1 MTFSRQKKIM
11 LLGGSR
17 QQVVAIEAAKQAGF
31 YTVLCDYL
39 QDNPGQ
45 FVADKF
51 YQVSTTDVEALLKVA
66 KEENIDGVLAYAS
79 DPAALPAAIVADKL
93 RLPTNSVQCV
103 EILGVKHKFRSFLKE
118 NGFAY
123 PNYVSFS
130 KDTDTSELKSKIE
143 TLRFPIVIKP
153 TDSSGSKGVTKLA
166 TIRRLRQAVKAAG
179 EYSRNG
185 VLIAEEYIEYG
196 FPEVIGGDIFVEDG
210 EIRLFGEMSCIRDQ
224 NGTSL
229 LPAGEK
235 WPSGLSEE
243 QTTAVHK
250 ELIRLIK
257 MLDVRFGEFNIE
269 IIIDK
274 KNKVHFLELGPRAGG
289 NMIPIQ
295 LSDAFSVDL
304 PMANVKVAMGEKACL
319 TPSQPQGCYMT
330 YVLHSAKK
338 GKLESIFFSELAQE
352 HIYRVVLYRQ
362 PGESIEVFDGAGKAI
377 GIVFLHFQNRE
388 TLWNFVNL
396 IGDHINVVVS

>member
-130 KDTDTSELKSKIE
+130 KDTDTSELESKIDCGRIYRI
-143 TLRFPIVIKP
+143 RF
-153 TDSSGSKGVTKLA
+153 
-166 TIRRLRQAVKAAG
+166 
-179 EYSRNG
+179 SRSHWWG
-185 VLIAEEYIEYG
+185 HIC
-196 FPEVIGGDIFVEDG
+196 GGW
-210 EIRLFGEMSCIRDQ
+210 R
-224 NGTSL
+224 
-229 LPAGEK
+229 
-235 WPSGLSEE
+235 
-243 QTTAVHK
+243 
-250 ELIRLIK
+250 
-257 MLDVRFGEFNIE
+257 
-269 IIIDK
+269 
-274 KNKVHFLELGPRAGG
+274 NKVVRGDVVYPRSKWNIIASGWG
-289 NMIPIQ
+289 
-295 LSDAFSVDL
+295 
-304 PMANVKVAMGEKACL
+304 KVA
-319 TPSQPQGCYMT
+319 
-330 YVLHSAKK
+330 V
-338 GKLESIFFSELAQE
+338 
-352 HIYRVVLYRQ
+352 
-362 PGESIEVFDGAGKAI
+362 
-377 GIVFLHFQNRE
+377 
-388 TLWNFVNL
+388 WFV
-396 IGDHINVVVS
+396 

>member
-185 VLIAEEYIEYG
+185 VLIAEE
-196 FPEVIGGDIFVEDG
+196 
-210 EIRLFGEMSCIRDQ
+210 
-224 NGTSL
+224 
-229 LPAGEK
+229 
-235 WPSGLSEE
+235 
-243 QTTAVHK
+243 
-250 ELIRLIK
+250 
-257 MLDVRFGEFNIE
+257 
-269 IIIDK
+269 
-274 KNKVHFLELGPRAGG
+274 
-289 NMIPIQ
+289 
-295 LSDAFSVDL
+295 
-304 PMANVKVAMGEKACL
+304 
-319 TPSQPQGCYMT
+319 
-330 YVLHSAKK
+330 
-338 GKLESIFFSELAQE
+338 
-352 HIYRVVLYRQ
+352 
-362 PGESIEVFDGAGKAI
+362 
-377 GIVFLHFQNRE
+377 
-388 TLWNFVNL
+388 
-396 IGDHINVVVS
+396 